1 MTKLVALDC
10 ETTSLRR
17 DCRIWEIGVIERTPG
32 IVGDV
37 EHRWFIRAEDLN
49 LGDADPF
56 SLDIGKFYQRHPQMN
71 GAGGA
76 AAQAEQDVLRH
87 VERVCRG
94 AHIIGNVVNFDTQRL
109 DARMADC
116 GILWNGHYHLVDCEN
131 LAVGY
136 LSALNRT
143 MPERPGTVPARSILP
158 KYDVTPPWDSEK
170 LSSALGVKVPED
182 DRHTALGDARWAL
195 AMYDKVMGA

>member
-10 ETTSLRR
+10 ESTSLRR
-17 DCRIWEIGVIERTPG
+17 DCRIWEIGVIERLPG
-32 IVGDV
+32 GDV
-37 EHRWFIRAEDLN
+37 EHRWFIRVEDLN
-49 LGDADPF
+49 MGDADPF

-109 DARMADC
+109 DARMAAC
-116 GILWNGHYHLVDCEN
+116 GILWNAHYHVIDCEN
-131 LAVGY
+131 LAVGW
-136 LSALNRT
+136 LLREAAALQAAHHLTEAEAELLRDI
-143 MPERPGTVPARSILP
+143 AR
-158 KYDVTPPWDSEK
+158 PPWDSGA
-170 LSSALGVKVPED
+170 LSQALGVKVPEE
-182 DRHTALGDARWAL
+182 DRHTALGEARWAL
-195 AMYDKVMGA
+195 AMFNKVMGSG